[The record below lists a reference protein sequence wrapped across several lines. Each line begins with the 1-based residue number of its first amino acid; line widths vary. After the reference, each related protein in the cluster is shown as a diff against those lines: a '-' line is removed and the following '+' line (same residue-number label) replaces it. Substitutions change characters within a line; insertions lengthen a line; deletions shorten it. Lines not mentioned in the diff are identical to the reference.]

1 MLALDRQEFTGIV
14 GETPIFPFFEM
25 IIGLLFLKAVL
36 VMTGNTTGMTTYAFR
51 FVNHHPISSHE
62 SQPLNSHLLF

>member
-14 GETPIFPFFEM
+14 GKIPIFPFFEM
-25 IIGLLFLKAVL
+25 IIGLFFSKAVL
-36 VMTGNTTGMTTYAFR
+36 VMTGNTTGVTTYTLCFID
-51 FVNHHPISSHE
+51 HHSIPSHE